1 MNATGDGFSVT
12 HGGRDNGG
20 PPLRV
25 LIVDDDPFSRRVIRD
40 ALQAAGI
47 VVIGEAE
54 DGSEAVELALHL
66 RPDIVLMDVLTPGID
81 GIAAAGRIRD
91 RASEVRIVL
100 LSASV
105 DVELGIMGL
114 RAGAAG
120 YVTKNTG
127 VAQLPATLA
136 RVAAGEAAVDPRL
149 AAALIDELR
158 KPPHQGLGS
167 RPVDSKLTDREWA
180 VLDLLDAGLEASAIA
195 ERLVVSIDTVRS
207 HIKSLHRKLGVH
219 SREELVGAIRA
230 LRAPASPQLRGR

>member
-1 MNATGDGFSVT
+1 MNITDDGVSGGGGDG
-12 HGGRDNGG
+12 NGG

-25 LIVDDDPFSRRVIRD
+25 LIADDDPFARRMIRD
-40 ALQAAGI
+40 ALRAAGMA
-47 VVIGEAE
+47 VIAEAD
-54 DGSEAVELALHL
+54 DGTEAVELALRL
-66 RPDIVLMDVLTPGID
+66 RPDVVLMDVLMPGTD
-81 GIAAAGRIRD
+81 GITAAGRIRD

-100 LSASV
+100 LSANV

-114 RAGAAG
+114 HAGAAG
-120 YVTKNTG
+120 YVTKNAD
-127 VAQLPATLA
+127 VAQLPATIA

-180 VLDLLDAGLEASAIA
+180 VLDLLDAGLEACAIA

-207 HIKSLHRKLGVH
+207 HVKSLHRKLGVH

-230 LRAPASPQLRGR
+230 LRAPASPQSLAR

>member
-1 MNATGDGFSVT
+1 MNTTDDGDGVR
-12 HGGRDNGG
+12 GGHDNGG

-25 LIVDDDPFSRRVIRD
+25 LIADDDPFARRVIRD
-40 ALQAAGI
+40 ALQAAGV
-47 VVIGEAE
+47 VVIAEAD
-54 DGSEAVELALHL
+54 DGTEAVELALHY
-66 RPDIVLMDVLTPGID
+66 RPDVVLMDVLMPGTD
-81 GIAAAGRIRD
+81 GITAAGRIRD

-100 LSASV
+100 LSANV

-120 YVTKNTG
+120 YVTKSAD

-180 VLDLLDAGLEASAIA
+180 VLDLLDGGLEAPEIA

-207 HIKSLHRKLGVH
+207 HVKSLHRKLGVH

-230 LRAPASPQLRGR
+230 LRSPASPQTRAR

>member
-1 MNATGDGFSVT
+1 MNTTGDGVGVSVV
-12 HGGRDNGG
+12 HGGGG

-25 LIVDDDPFSRRVIRD
+25 LIVDDDPFARRMIRD
-40 ALQAAGI
+40 ALQAAGL
-47 VVIGEAE
+47 VVIGEAD
-54 DGSEAVELALHL
+54 DGARAVELALDL
-66 RPDIVLMDVLTPGID
+66 RPDVVLMDVLMPGTD

-100 LSASV
+100 LSANV

-120 YVTKNTG
+120 YVTKNG
-127 VAQLPATLA
+127 DVAELPGILV

-149 AAALIDELR
+149 AAAMIDELR

-167 RPVDSKLTDREWA
+167 RPVDSELTDREWA
-180 VLDLLDAGLEASAIA
+180 VLDLLDAGLEPFAIA

-207 HIKSLHRKLGVH
+207 HVKSLHRKLGVH

-230 LRAPASPQLRGR
+230 LRAPASPQSPAR

>member
-1 MNATGDGFSVT
+1 MNTTGDGNGVT
-12 HGGRDNGG
+12 GGHGNGG

-25 LIVDDDPFSRRVIRD
+25 LIADDDPFARRVIRD

-47 VVIGEAE
+47 VVIGEAD
-54 DGSEAVELALHL
+54 DGTEAVELALHY
-66 RPDIVLMDVLTPGID
+66 RPDIVLMDVLMPGTD

-100 LSASV
+100 LSANV

-120 YVTKNTG
+120 YVTKSADVT
-127 VAQLPATLA
+127 QLPATLA

-158 KPPHQGLGS
+158 KPPHQGPGS
-167 RPVDSKLTDREWA
+167 RPVDSALTDREWA
-180 VLDLLDAGLEASAIA
+180 VLDLLDTGLEASDIA

-207 HIKSLHRKLGVH
+207 HVKSLHRKLGVH

-230 LRAPASPQLRGR
+230 LRAPASPQSRGR